1 MNALRSDPKT
11 IFDSGCSIS
20 GTSDPHAL
28 TDLRDC
34 GPLSV
39 SGAFGPS
46 AQPAHRGKLGPLG
59 LDAIVLPGMGGQ
71 TLVSLSQFCEG
82 GDTGV
87 RYAGVFTHTDFRMFR
102 LDSILPEM
110 SKMSK
115 HGKEVV
121 RGTVQ
126 DGIYVQ
132 DSC

>member
-1 MNALRSDPKT
+1 V
-11 IFDSGCSIS
+11 
-20 GTSDPHAL
+20 AL

-46 AQPAHRGKLGPLG
+46 AQPAHRCKLGPLG
-59 LDAIVLPGMGGQ
+59 LDAIFRPGMGGQ
-71 TLVSLSQFCEG
+71 TLVSFSQFCEG
-82 GDTGV
+82 GDSGV
-87 RYAGVFTHTDFRMFR
+87 RYAGVFTHTDYRMFH

-115 HGKEVV
+115 HGEEVI

-126 DGIYVQ
+126 DRIYVQ